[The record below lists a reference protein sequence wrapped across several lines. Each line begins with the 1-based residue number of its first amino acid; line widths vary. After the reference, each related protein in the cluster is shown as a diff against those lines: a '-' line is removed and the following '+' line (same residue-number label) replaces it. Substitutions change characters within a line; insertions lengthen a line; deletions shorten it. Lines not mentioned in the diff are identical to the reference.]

1 MLCPE
6 NELEESSQRMFSQ
19 IVLALVGFVV
29 DILFNQAFFFFNF
42 PSSWEIDSQWKAFII
57 VKCPA

>member
-29 DILFNQAFFFFNF
+29 NILFNQAFFFFLIF
-42 PSSWEIDSQWKAFII
+42 PPVGKLIHNGRLLL
-57 VKCPA
+57 